1 MRYFEVEGDSPEEI
15 YEAFLWEQKL
25 SAEFVTME
33 VIEQGSKGIL
43 GLGKKLAK
51 VKVAFND
58 LEFYKRK
65 IKLYLSDILN
75 KVGFDDYHIEVKENT
90 PDVCLNILTDSE
102 EEQLIGRGAAMLD
115 SLQYLADRV
124 FRPTD
129 ELRFL
134 VDVNGY
140 RGKVISSI
148 VSKAVKLAHSVKKG
162 GRPAKLQPLA
172 AVVRR
177 EIHLAVK
184 AVPGVTT
191 LSNGNGVL
199 KTISILPEKRTPY
212 QNKPRTFHRG

>member
-1 MRYFEVEGDSPEEI
+1 
-15 YEAFLWEQKL
+15 
-25 SAEFVTME
+25 ME

-43 GLGKKLAK
+43 GLGKKLSK
-51 VKVAFND
+51 VKMAFND

-75 KVGFDDYHIEVKENT
+75 KAGFEDYHIETKENA
-90 PDVCLNILTDSE
+90 PDVYLNILTDS

-115 SLQYLADRV
+115 SLQYLTDRIY
-124 FRPTD
+124 RPTD

-212 QNKPRTFHRG
+212 QSKPRAFHRG